1 MRADRRNHGFT
12 LIEVLIVVVL
22 VAVLAATI
30 IPQFASS
37 TEDAKESALEYN
49 LKVMR
54 SQIEVYEAC
63 HFGDYPTI
71 RTGDLPQLTGATNVR
86 GEIGTPG
93 PDYPFGPYV
102 DQALPVNP
110 FDDSNKV
117 TPVAV
122 PGQRPT
128 RPVGSLGGWLYDQSN
143 GAIWPN
149 HAEYYLERLGGLVGE
164 PIEITGP

>member
-1 MRADRRNHGFT
+1 MRACRGHHGFT

-22 VAVLAATI
+22 VAVLAATV
-30 IPQFASS
+30 IPRFGSS
-37 TEDAKESALEYN
+37 TEDAKQSALEYN

-54 SQIEVYEAC
+54 SQIDVYEAH
-63 HFGDYPTI
+63 HFGAYPTI
-71 RTGDLPQLTGATNVR
+71 QGNDLPQLTGATNLR

-117 TPVAV
+117 TAVAV
-122 PGQRPT
+122 AGQRPT
-128 RPVGSLGGWLYDQSN
+128 RPVGDLGGWLYDEST

-149 HAEYYLERLGGLVGE
+149 HAEYYLKAASGLVE
-164 PIEITGP
+164 RPLRP